1 VGSAH
6 SVNSDASID
15 QIAFELNAMLAQAN
29 AVFLL
34 YGDRKAFDLA
44 RRAIRDRIAQAAT

>member
-1 VGSAH
+1 
-6 SVNSDASID
+6 
-15 QIAFELNAMLAQAN
+15 
-29 AVFLL
+29 VFLL

>member
-1 VGSAH
+1 V
-6 SVNSDASID
+6 SID